1 MDRRKF
7 VSAAG
12 LAGAVGLLSACGNQ
26 SGAQTECA
34 GQSSRQTF
42 AWKMVTSWPRNFPG
56 LGTGANRLA
65 ESIGMLSNGR
75 LQIKVYGGNELV
87 PPFEVFDAVSRGTA
101 EMGHSATYY
110 WKGKVP
116 AAQFFAGIPFGM
128 TAQELHGWIYY
139 GGGLELWQEVYAPH
153 GLIPFL
159 AGSSGPQMG
168 GWFNREINSLDDLK
182 GLKMRIPGPGGEI
195 LKRAGGT
202 PQTIPGAELF
212 TALQTGIIDATE
224 WVGPYND
231 LAFGLFRAAKYY
243 YYPGWHEPGTGLEC
257 MINQAAWNT
266 LPDDLQAIVKVA
278 CQAAVMDTLSDFT
291 YNNGIALSTLL
302 KKHRVQLRRFPDKVL
317 ARLSEI
323 SADVTREM
331 AAESELAGRIYAS
344 FSAYQEIVN
353 PWTAISDRSL
363 LNLRPDYQGAE

>member
-7 VSAAG
+7 VGVAG
-12 LAGAVGLLSACGNQ
+12 LAGAAGLLSACAKQ
-26 SGAQTECA
+26 SGSQSECA
-34 GQSSRQTF
+34 GQSSTETF
-42 AWKMVTSWPRNFPG
+42 DWKMVTSWPRDFPG

-65 ESIGMLSNGR
+65 KTISELSNGR
-75 LQIKVYGGNELV
+75 LTIKVYGGNELV
-87 PPFEVFDAVSRGTA
+87 PPFEVFDAVSQGTA
-101 EMGHSATYY
+101 EMGHSAAYY

-116 AAQFFAGIPFGM
+116 AAQFFTGIPFGM

-139 GGGLELWQEVYAPH
+139 GGGLELWQEVYTPH
-153 GLIPFL
+153 GLVPFL

-182 GLKMRIPGPGGEI
+182 GLKMRIPGLGGEI

-243 YYPGWHEPGTGLEC
+243 YYPGWHEPGTALEL
-257 MINQAAWNT
+257 MINKEAWNA
-266 LPDDLQAIVKVA
+266 LPADLQAIVKVA
-278 CQAAVMDTLSDFT
+278 SQAAVMDTLSDFT
-291 YNNGIALSTLL
+291 YNNGIALRTLL
-302 KKHRVQLRRFPDKVL
+302 GKHGVQLRRFPDEVL
-317 ARLSEI
+317 SRLREFSDEVI
-323 SADVTREM
+323 REM
-331 AAESELAGRIYAS
+331 ADESELAGRIYAS
-344 FSAYQEIVN
+344 FKAYQEIVN
-353 PWTAISDRSL
+353 PWTDISDRTL
-363 LNLRPDYQGAE
+363 LNLRQGPE

>member
-7 VSAAG
+7 VGAAG
-12 LAGAVGLLSACGNQ
+12 MAGAAGLLSACGKQ
-26 SGAQTECA
+26 ASSQTECTTETS
-34 GQSSRQTF
+34 GESF
-42 AWKMVTSWPRNFPG
+42 KWKMVTSWPRDFPG
-56 LGTGANRLA
+56 LGTGASRLA
-65 ESIGMLSNGR
+65 ESITKLSNGR
-75 LQIKVYGGNELV
+75 LTIKVYGGNELV
-87 PPFEVFDAVSRGTA
+87 PAFEVFDAVSQGTA

-116 AAQFFAGIPFGM
+116 EAQFFAGFPFGM

-139 GGGLELWQEVYAPH
+139 GGGLELWQEVYKPH
-153 GLIPFL
+153 GLVPFL

-168 GWFNREINSLDDLK
+168 GWFNIEINSLDDLK

-212 TALQTGIIDATE
+212 TALQTGTIDATE

-243 YYPGWHEPGTGLEC
+243 YYPGWQEPGTGLEC
-257 MINQAAWNT
+257 MINQEAWNS
-266 LPDDLQAIVKVA
+266 LPDDLQAIVKTA

-291 YNNGIALSTLL
+291 YNNGIALKTLIE
-302 KKHRVQLRRFPDKVL
+302 KHKVQLRRFPDEVL
-317 ARLSEI
+317 SRLSEI
-323 SADVTREM
+323 STELAEEM
-331 AAESELAGRIYAS
+331 AAESELMGRIYAS
-344 FSAYQEIVN
+344 FKAYQEIVN
-353 PWTAISDRSL
+353 PWTDISDRTL
-363 LNLRPDYQGAE
+363 LNLRPELRP

>member
-7 VSAAG
+7 VGAAG
-12 LAGAVGLLSACGNQ
+12 LAGAAGLMSACGKQ
-26 SGAQTECA
+26 AGPRAECSGE
-34 GQSSRQTF
+34 SSSETF
-42 AWKMVTSWPRNFPG
+42 KWKMVTSWPRDFPG
-56 LGTGANRLA
+56 LGTGANRLV
-65 ESIGMLSNGR
+65 ESINELSNGR
-75 LQIKVYGGNELV
+75 LTIKVYGGNELV
-87 PPFEVFDAVSRGTA
+87 PPFEVFDAVSQGTA

-110 WKGKVP
+110 WKGKAP

-139 GGGLELWQEVYAPH
+139 GGGLELWQEGYAPH
-153 GLIPFL
+153 GLVPFL
-159 AGSSGPQMG
+159 AGSSGSQMG

-212 TALQTGIIDATE
+212 TALQTGTIDATE

-257 MINQAAWNT
+257 MINQQAWDS
-266 LPDDLQAIVKVA
+266 LPGDLQAIVKTA

-291 YNNGIALSTLL
+291 YNNGIALKTLIE
-302 KKHRVQLRRFPDKVL
+302 KHKVQLRRFPDEVL
-317 ARLSEI
+317 SRLSEI
-323 SADVTREM
+323 SDELIKEM
-331 AAESELAGRIYAS
+331 ADESELMGRIYAS
-344 FSAYQEIVN
+344 FKAFQEIVS
-353 PWTAISDRSL
+353 PWTDISDRTL
-363 LNLRPDYQGAE
+363 LNLRP